1 MKCLGSDIIKIKVK
15 GYLKNNTENQLLDFD
30 VYGIKSGDKIIYS
43 DNGVKNTLNLKNNQ
57 IILKRES
64 DDFLNTFIFDKKK
77 SRSNY
82 LLKEVNSDVDIE
94 IITLDIDV
102 NEDNVYI
109 RYKVL
114 DTDCDYEYK
123 IEMREV
129 L

>member
-30 VYGIKSGDKIIYS
+30 VIGIKSGDKIIYS

>member
-1 MKCLGSDIIKIKVK
+1 MQQMKM
-15 GYLKNNTENQLLDFD
+15 
-30 VYGIKSGDKIIYS
+30 
-43 DNGVKNTLNLKNNQ
+43 NLKNNQ

>member
-64 DDFLNTFIFDKKK
+64 DDFLNTFIFDKK
-77 SRSNY
+77 RVEVTIY
-82 LLKEVNSDVDIE
+82 LKRLIVMLI
-94 IITLDIDV
+94 
-102 NEDNVYI
+102 
-109 RYKVL
+109 
-114 DTDCDYEYK
+114 
-123 IEMREV
+123 
-129 L
+129 